1 VELAARYFYATTGR
15 TPPRANGSLYARDV
29 TNVDPQLN
37 LSPSTDI
44 YQSTLKTGDIISMGL
59 TNTYGHVA
67 IVISVE
73 PSVLSGG
80 NGTISVLNEN
90 AYTTGID
97 KITVTNGAMTY
108 EGLYNIFQWAFG
120 IPTPDFNGPTPPA
133 PAPPPSA
140 PVGPFAYRIVLPG
153 TGPNATVN
161 ERAGAGTS
169 FVIVGRLPEASI
181 IEISCQ
187 TSGTLVNT
195 STVWDQLSNG
205 DYVSDYFTNTPA
217 KNGFSSNIPRCASGS
232 TTTTTPPPTMTV
244 TSPNFSVGPD
254 SACLVTTSGMVECWG
269 DNDQGQLG
277 DGSTTNSSTPVTVPD
292 LKTVK
297 EVSVGAGSA
306 CALLDDGTVTC
317 WGGLASFNGKP
328 VTVSG
333 LNGVTQVSVGGNT
346 DCALLLGGTVKCWGL
361 NYQGQLGNGSTVD
374 QSTAPVTVSGL
385 NGVVEISSSELYE
398 CALLGNGGVDCWG
411 DGAFGELG
419 DGSTSNSNV
428 PVAVSSLAG
437 ATQVSAGLTG
447 PCAIVV
453 GGSVDCWG
461 SNLGIANYQTGNIL
475 SDVPVPFSQITGASE
490 VAANGVDSCVLLV
503 GQTVECWGVNTDGEL
518 GVGTTNSSQ
527 SAESVSSL
535 TGVTAIGEGQEES
548 CASLS
553 SGAVY
558 CWGNNQYG
566 ELGNGAFSNS
576 SVPVQVSGT

>member
-1 VELAARYFYATTGR
+1 MFYRRTDRANSTRIGVHSPLAMLAGGSLLVMSVTLNISTPSLAASSYSSAHVEAHESWPSDWADSSFCSTIGVRYMGNSFDGVAACGDQYRNSSSNTQGEISYKGVEFDSVGFQCVELAARYFYATTGR

-44 YQSTLKTGDIISMGL
+44 YQSTLKTGDIISMGP

-254 SACLVTTSGMVECWG
+254 SACLVTTSGMV
-269 DNDQGQLG
+269 
-277 DGSTTNSSTPVTVPD
+277 
-292 LKTVK
+292 
-297 EVSVGAGSA
+297 
-306 CALLDDGTVTC
+306 
-317 WGGLASFNGKP
+317 
-328 VTVSG
+328 
-333 LNGVTQVSVGGNT
+333 
-346 DCALLLGGTVKCWGL
+346 
-361 NYQGQLGNGSTVD
+361 
-374 QSTAPVTVSGL
+374 
-385 NGVVEISSSELYE
+385 
-398 CALLGNGGVDCWG
+398 
-411 DGAFGELG
+411 
-419 DGSTSNSNV
+419 
-428 PVAVSSLAG
+428 
-437 ATQVSAGLTG
+437 
-447 PCAIVV
+447 
-453 GGSVDCWG
+453 
-461 SNLGIANYQTGNIL
+461 
-475 SDVPVPFSQITGASE
+475 
-490 VAANGVDSCVLLV
+490 
-503 GQTVECWGVNTDGEL
+503 
-518 GVGTTNSSQ
+518 
-527 SAESVSSL
+527 
-535 TGVTAIGEGQEES
+535 
-548 CASLS
+548 
-553 SGAVY
+553 
-558 CWGNNQYG
+558 
-566 ELGNGAFSNS
+566 
-576 SVPVQVSGT
+576 